1 MKSNIPQ
8 KNDGVKKRRNGEW
21 VFLLKFQFCKNTKIV
36 LLPPKKC
43 GMKKQEKF
51 SIAKRLKSFTYAF
64 NGLKVLFQEEH
75 NSRIHLFATVCVII
89 AGALLKL
96 SVLEWAAVAFAVGL
110 VFSGEIFN
118 SAIEDLSDVVCPER
132 DDRIKKVKDLAAA
145 AVLVNAIA
153 AATIGILI
161 FLPKIIALIQ

>member
-1 MKSNIPQ
+1 MKE
-8 KNDGVKKRRNGEW
+8 K
-21 VFLLKFQFCKNTKIV
+21 
-36 LLPPKKC
+36 
-43 GMKKQEKF
+43 EKF

-64 NGLKVLFQEEH
+64 NGLKVLFAEEH

-96 SVLEWAAVAFAVGL
+96 SLLEWAAVAFAIGL

-153 AATIGILI
+153 AAVIGLLV
-161 FLPKIIALIQ
+161 FVPKIIQLF

>member
-1 MKSNIPQ
+1 MKE
-8 KNDGVKKRRNGEW
+8 K
-21 VFLLKFQFCKNTKIV
+21 
-36 LLPPKKC
+36 
-43 GMKKQEKF
+43 EKF

-64 NGLKVLFQEEH
+64 NGLKVLFAEEH

-145 AVLVNAIA
+145 AVLGNAIA
-153 AATIGILI
+153 AAVIGLLV
-161 FLPKIIALIQ
+161 FVPKIIQLF

>member
-1 MKSNIPQ
+1 MKE
-8 KNDGVKKRRNGEW
+8 K
-21 VFLLKFQFCKNTKIV
+21 
-36 LLPPKKC
+36 
-43 GMKKQEKF
+43 EKF

-64 NGLKVLFQEEH
+64 NGLKVLFAEEH

-153 AATIGILI
+153 AAVIGLLV
-161 FLPKIIALIQ
+161 FVPKIIQLF